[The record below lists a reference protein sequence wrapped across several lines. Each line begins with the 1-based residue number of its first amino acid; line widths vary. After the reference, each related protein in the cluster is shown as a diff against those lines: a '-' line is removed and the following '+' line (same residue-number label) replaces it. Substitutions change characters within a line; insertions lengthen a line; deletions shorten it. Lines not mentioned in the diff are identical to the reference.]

1 MNLES
6 NTIGI
11 LVSCSSVVAT
21 IITGWIAIWISQKT
35 FSYSQKKQDFE
46 YLSYAI
52 ENFAS
57 ISEWRRIKR
66 QLFFR
71 TISYFKGLDDK
82 QIILLITILKN
93 DKNYD
98 VVKLNI
104 ITRGIKEKLIKLL
117 YKNNSTVIE
126 PMYKDKFSYLLFRK
140 SSSYKIFSWLLFFVW
155 LFFILCIS
163 IEINLISKS
172 IITFHLL
179 SLPFVW
185 IPEFYLLRSI
195 DKREQIDKLEAY
207 APA

>member
-11 LVSCSSVVAT
+11 LVSFSGLVAT
-21 IITGWIAIWISQKT
+21 IIIGWIAIWISQKT

-93 DKNYD
+93 DKNSD
-98 VVKLNI
+98 LVKLNI

-126 PMYKDKFSYLLFRK
+126 PMYKDKFSYLLFRQ
-140 SSSYKIFSWLLFFVW
+140 SSSYKIFSWLLFLVW

-163 IEINLISKS
+163 IEINLMSKS
-172 IITFHLL
+172 IIIFHLL

-185 IPEFYLLRSI
+185 IHEYYILRSI
-195 DKREQIDKLEAY
+195 DKREQIDKLETY
-207 APA
+207 

>member
-6 NTIGI
+6 NTIGV
-11 LVSCSSVVAT
+11 LVSFSSLVAT
-21 IITGWIAIWISQKT
+21 IIIGWIAIWISQKT

-82 QIILLITILKN
+82 QIILLISILKN
-93 DKNYD
+93 DKNSD
-98 VVKLNI
+98 LVKLNI

-140 SSSYKIFSWLLFFVW
+140 SSSYKIFSWLLFLVW

-172 IITFHLL
+172 IITFYLL
-179 SLPFVW
+179 CLPFVW
-185 IPEFYLLRSI
+185 IPEYYLLRSI
-195 DKREQIDKLEAY
+195 DKREQIDKLEVY
-207 APA
+207 

>member
-6 NTIGI
+6 NTIGV
-11 LVSCSSVVAT
+11 LVSFSSLVAT
-21 IITGWIAIWISQKT
+21 IIIGWIAIWISQKT

-82 QIILLITILKN
+82 QIILLISILKN
-93 DKNYD
+93 DKNSD
-98 VVKLNI
+98 WVKLNI

-140 SSSYKIFSWLLFFVW
+140 SSSYKIFSWLLLLVW

-172 IITFHLL
+172 IITFYLL
-179 SLPFVW
+179 CLPFVW
-185 IPEFYLLRSI
+185 IPEYYLLRSI
-195 DKREQIDKLEAY
+195 DKREQIDKLEVY
-207 APA
+207 

>member
-6 NTIGI
+6 NTIGV
-11 LVSCSSVVAT
+11 LVSFSSLVAT
-21 IITGWIAIWISQKT
+21 IIIGWIAIWISQKT

-93 DKNYD
+93 DKNSD
-98 VVKLNI
+98 LVKLNI

-140 SSSYKIFSWLLFFVW
+140 SSSYKIFSWLLFLVW

-172 IITFHLL
+172 IITFYLL
-179 SLPFVW
+179 CLPFVW
-185 IPEFYLLRSI
+185 IPEYYLLRSI
-195 DKREQIDKLEAY
+195 DKREQIDKLEVY
-207 APA
+207 

>member
-6 NTIGI
+6 NTIGV
-11 LVSCSSVVAT
+11 LVSFSSLVAT
-21 IITGWIAIWISQKT
+21 IIIGWIAIWISQKT

-71 TISYFKGLDDK
+71 TVSYFKGLDDK
-82 QIILLITILKN
+82 QIILLISILKN
-93 DKNYD
+93 DKNSD
-98 VVKLNI
+98 LVKLNI

-126 PMYKDKFSYLLFRK
+126 PMYKEKFSYLLFRK
-140 SSSYKIFSWLLFFVW
+140 SSSYKIFSWLLFLVW

-172 IITFHLL
+172 IITFYLL
-179 SLPFVW
+179 CLPFVW
-185 IPEFYLLRSI
+185 IPEYYLLRSI
-195 DKREQIDKLEAY
+195 DKREQIDKLEVY
-207 APA
+207 

>member
-6 NTIGI
+6 NTIGV
-11 LVSCSSVVAT
+11 LVSFSSLVAT
-21 IITGWIAIWISQKT
+21 IIIGWIAIWISQKT

-71 TISYFKGLDDK
+71 TVSYFKGLDDK
-82 QIILLITILKN
+82 QIILLISILKN
-93 DKNYD
+93 DKNSD
-98 VVKLNI
+98 LVKLNI

-140 SSSYKIFSWLLFFVW
+140 SSSYKIFSWLLFLVW

-172 IITFHLL
+172 IITFYLL
-179 SLPFVW
+179 CLPFVW
-185 IPEFYLLRSI
+185 IPEYYLLRSI
-195 DKREQIDKLEAY
+195 DKREQIDKLEVY
-207 APA
+207 

>member
-6 NTIGI
+6 NTIGV
-11 LVSCSSVVAT
+11 LVSFSRLVAT
-21 IITGWIAIWISQKT
+21 IIIGWIAIWISQKT

-71 TISYFKGLDDK
+71 TVSYFKGLDDK
-82 QIILLITILKN
+82 QIILLISILKN
-93 DKNYD
+93 DKNSD
-98 VVKLNI
+98 LVKLNI

-140 SSSYKIFSWLLFFVW
+140 SSSYKIFSWLLFLVW

-172 IITFHLL
+172 IITFYLL
-179 SLPFVW
+179 CLPFVW
-185 IPEFYLLRSI
+185 IPEYYLLRSI
-195 DKREQIDKLEAY
+195 DKREQIDKLEVY
-207 APA
+207 

>member
-1 MNLES
+1 MD
-6 NTIGI
+6 
-11 LVSCSSVVAT
+11 
-21 IITGWIAIWISQKT
+21 
-35 FSYSQKKQDFE
+35 FSKDFFLFSKKQDFE

-82 QIILLITILKN
+82 QIILLISILKN
-93 DKNYD
+93 DKNSD
-98 VVKLNI
+98 LVKLNI

-140 SSSYKIFSWLLFFVW
+140 SSSYKIFSWLLFLVW

-172 IITFHLL
+172 IITFYLL
-179 SLPFVW
+179 CLPFVW
-185 IPEFYLLRSI
+185 IPEYYLLRSI
-195 DKREQIDKLEAY
+195 DKREQIDKLEVY
-207 APA
+207 

>member
-6 NTIGI
+6 NTIGV
-11 LVSCSSVVAT
+11 LVSFSSLVAT
-21 IITGWIAIWISQKT
+21 IIIGWIAIWISQKT
-35 FSYSQKKQDFE
+35 FSYSQNKQDFE

-71 TISYFKGLDDK
+71 TVSYFKGLDDK
-82 QIILLITILKN
+82 QIILLISILKN
-93 DKNYD
+93 DKNSD
-98 VVKLNI
+98 LVKLNI

-140 SSSYKIFSWLLFFVW
+140 SSSYKIFSWLLFLVW

-172 IITFHLL
+172 IITFYLL
-179 SLPFVW
+179 CLPFVW
-185 IPEFYLLRSI
+185 IPEYYLLRSI
-195 DKREQIDKLEAY
+195 DKREQIDKLEVY
-207 APA
+207 